1 MILAKSQLL
10 GILQGSMSDKPVDLN
25 DDIWKQSLFLRLPP
39 GAEGSIKV
47 NPVARKFAMQ
57 WARDY
62 RNELEWEIINAEA
75 KNNRLTDG
83 SKGA

>member
-1 MILAKSQLL
+1 MILAKSQLP
-10 GILQGSMSDKPVDLN
+10 GILQGSMSDEPINLN
-25 DDIWKQSLFLRLPP
+25 DDIWKKSLFLRLPP

-47 NPVARKFAMQ
+47 NPVARRLAIQ

-62 RNELEWEIINAEA
+62 RNELEWMIADAEA